1 MAKSGPLNLFYMS
14 YTAQILCGH
23 FMCSSLSVFPSFRPG
38 FSLILENLSLLTDYR
53 GVHPFFSPNTC
64 IGFFFSFL
72 ILHPW
77 YTWSLLL
84 CLLWCYV
91 SNLNFFVTRYPF
103 VLITGKSSHF
113 PQCFQLS
120 PLSYK
125 LPYAPGLTSR
135 LSLLSHWSLSS
146 RAWTAEQC
154 LITEA
159 SQPIW

>member
-23 FMCSSLSVFPSFRPG
+23 FMCKSLSVFPSFRPG

-53 GVHPFFSPNTC
+53 GVHLFFLLTLAWFL
-64 IGFFFSFL
+64 FFFFNFTPL
-72 ILHPW
+72 IHLKF
-77 YTWSLLL
+77 TLVFIVM
-84 CLLWCYV
+84 YV

-125 LPYAPGLTSR
+125 LPYAQPLLQGFLFFLTG
-135 LSLLSHWSLSS
+135 LSLHEPELLNNV
-146 RAWTAEQC
+146 
-154 LITEA
+154 
-159 SQPIW
+159 